1 MMKHAPTWDTS
12 IDQRKLATKQARSLN
27 LSKLNSR
34 NEFPDIILIL
44 RATRNSQLAFFLC
57 PMYESHFKTTYIAH
71 ILSNCGQ
78 SHALNDR
85 MKSDTWYLD
94 EHDQLTQ
101 YKRSLDPCGKNPF
114 PRLSLTHRKSKTQL
128 LWCWD
133 NARGDRSLWQVSR
146 MYSWPWNTSHRPLSG
161 LVFSTCEKFK
171 VLKSG

>member
-57 PMYESHFKTTYIAH
+57 PMYESHFNTTYIAH
-71 ILSNCGQ
+71 I
-78 SHALNDR
+78 
-85 MKSDTWYLD
+85 LD

-128 LWCWD
+128 LWFWD